1 MFLRSTNNS
10 LAAGLDATSLASH
23 SDELSPSTSANAAA
37 LRPSCSDTN
46 SPLIQA
52 SGQADVPSPAFL
64 ASVVAAVKQ
73 ALAAEQTPTSVA
85 ASSSVAGGIPATFSS
100 SLQSQAAALAVSG
113 AGFPPVSASTTGAA
127 SQLQG
132 RPNFVVPSFVSTFSL
147 PAFSVA
153 PSPSSVVSRLLP
165 TVFSSSP
172 TVPVL
177 QQSFVVAPGFSPVP
191 PKLVSQIVSGKF
203 VELSELLSSNIV
215 QTQSD
220 SDPQLFFDGRLVLTS
235 TPKKPKR
242 RIEDIG
248 SWLEA
253 FSLYC
258 LVLTSQFPHRWKD
271 LQLYQLLILRTY
283 RQFTGRV
290 WLAYDRALREHAA
303 ATNLTDWLT
312 LNVQL
317 FNFHAAGASVRGP
330 DAVTSSSEPRGAA
343 SSTVICRSWNRGQ
356 CVAPFA
362 SCRFAHEC
370 QSCFGPHRVKDCP
383 ANSSSQQ
390 GAESKWPP
398 ASPPRSRSKSRRS

>member
-1 MFLRSTNNS
+1 MSCLLRRVQTPQPFALPAAILIARCFK
-10 LAAGLDATSLASH
+10 LAGKRMCRPLHFWSRWSRPLNRCSQLNKLRRVLQLVQAWLGAFPRHFRQACN
-23 SDELSPSTSANAAA
+23 PK
-37 LRPSCSDTN
+37 LRPWQF
-46 SPLIQA
+46 L
-52 SGQADVPSPAFL
+52 VRAFL
-64 ASVVAAVKQ
+64 Q
-73 ALAAEQTPTSVA
+73 CRPLPPERLANCKVGQTLLSRP
-85 ASSSVAGGIPATFSS
+85 
-100 SLQSQAAALAVSG
+100 L
-113 AGFPPVSASTTGAA
+113 
-127 SQLQG
+127 SQLF
-132 RPNFVVPSFVSTFSL
+132 RRRHFLSL
-147 PAFSVA
+147 LRLR
-153 PSPSSVVSRLLP
+153 VSR
-165 TVFSSSP
+165 
-172 TVPVL
+172 
-177 QQSFVVAPGFSPVP
+177 PGFSPPCFPLHQLYLFYSSPLWWHLAFRPSP

-253 FSLYC
+253 FSVYC

-290 WLAYDRALREHAA
+290 WLAYDRAFREHTA
-303 ATNLTDWLT
+303 ATNLTDWST
-312 LNVQL
+312 LNIQL

-330 DAVTSSSEPRGAA
+330 DAVTSSSEHHGAA
-343 SSTVICRSWNRGQ
+343 SSTIICRSWNRGQ

-362 SCRFAHEC
+362 SCRFAHKC
-370 QSCFGPHRVKDCP
+370 QSCFGLHCVKDCP

-390 GAESKWPP
+390 GAESKRPP
-398 ASPPRSRSKSRRS
+398 ASPPRSCSKSRRL